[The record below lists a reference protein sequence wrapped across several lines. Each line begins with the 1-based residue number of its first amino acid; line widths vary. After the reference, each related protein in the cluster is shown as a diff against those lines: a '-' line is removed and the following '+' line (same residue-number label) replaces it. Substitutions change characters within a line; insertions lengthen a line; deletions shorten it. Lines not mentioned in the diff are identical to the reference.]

1 MSDIRNT
8 IPDIIED
15 RVIVA
20 FKQGYKDEKTTKKL
34 AIKNPKTVAKLYKI
48 IEAMAKEADARARVH
63 RQLDTSRSVEDKKK
77 GKDKKCKNGGAK
89 VLATKKGKAPP

>member
-34 AIKNPKTVAKLYKI
+34 AIKNPKTVAELYKI
-48 IEAMAKEADARARVH
+48 IEAMAKVADARA
-63 RQLDTSRSVEDKKK
+63 
-77 GKDKKCKNGGAK
+77 
-89 VLATKKGKAPP
+89 